1 MAKFC
6 SDCGSGVSSTAKFC
20 EDCGVALV
28 KTIDRDGPR
37 EVEVKNVVYTK
48 KAPEGKN
55 SQTFGI
61 ILIVITITIVALI
74 IAN

>member
-37 EVEVKNVVYTK
+37 EVEVKSGLHK
-48 KAPEGKN
+48 E
-55 SQTFGI
+55 SSRR
-61 ILIVITITIVALI
+61 
-74 IAN
+74 

>member
-6 SDCGSGVSSTAKFC
+6 TECGSGINPTAKFC
-20 EDCGVALV
+20 EECGVKLG
-28 KTIDRDGPR
+28 KIIERDGPR